1 MLPDKDNIAN
11 YLNKDKEYLS
21 EKFNEYCTFLTQ
33 KKQNPKFKEDDKKK
47 YSVSLDNL
55 KYVSSKTNP
64 VVSFHQ
70 KVKNKEDVDI
80 QKLIAIQKGQKQVY
94 EKRFKKNEILSGQK
108 FSKLIDNE
116 IKFEEKNKLN
126 LIKNEILR
134 TTKFKENILVLS

>member
-1 MLPDKDNIAN
+1 M
-11 YLNKDKEYLS
+11 
-21 EKFNEYCTFLTQ
+21 
-33 KKQNPKFKEDDKKK
+33 
-47 YSVSLDNL
+47 
-55 KYVSSKTNP
+55 
-64 VVSFHQ
+64 
-70 KVKNKEDVDI
+70 KNKEDVDI